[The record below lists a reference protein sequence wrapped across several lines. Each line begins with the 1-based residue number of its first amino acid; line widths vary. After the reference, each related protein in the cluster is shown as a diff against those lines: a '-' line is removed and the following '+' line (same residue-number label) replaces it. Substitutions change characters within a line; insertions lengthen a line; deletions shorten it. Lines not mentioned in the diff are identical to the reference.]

1 MGVRRAGTKVNV
13 AAMGA
18 YMLVCMAMIV
28 IVRVIMGMTVGMV
41 VIVIVIVIV
50 LVIVI
55 VIVIA
60 MMVVPMGVHGAVG
73 MHMAVP
79 VFIAFQAGF
88 TRAASAN
95 RAHRFVSCCN

>member
-18 YMLVCMAMIV
+18 YMSMCMVVIV
-28 IVRVIMGMTVGMV
+28 IVRVIMGMTVVMV
-41 VIVIVIVIV
+41 VIVIVIVI
-50 LVIVI
+50 
-55 VIVIA
+55 A
-60 MMVVPMGVHGAVG
+60 MVVVPMGVHGAVG

>member
-18 YMLVCMAMIV
+18 YMSMCMVV
-28 IVRVIMGMTVGMV
+28 IVRVIMGMTVVMV
-41 VIVIVIVIV
+41 
-50 LVIVI
+50 VI

>member
-18 YMLVCMAMIV
+18 YMSMCMVVIV
-28 IVRVIMGMTVGMV
+28 IVRVIMGMTVVMV
-41 VIVIVIVIV
+41 
-50 LVIVI
+50 VI

>member
-18 YMLVCMAMIV
+18 YVLVCMAMIV
-28 IVRVIMGMTVGMV
+28 IV
-41 VIVIVIVIV
+41 IVIVRMVVGMSVIMRV
-50 LVIVI
+50 LM
-55 VIVIA
+55 IVIA